1 MLCVSG
7 EAASTGNPA
16 YPAQGLLNPYPA
28 WPRLPVRCLYTTMMP
43 QNSEY
48 SLRIRL
54 DGDTFSVKRQ
64 EPVLAKGIIMLRE
77 FPTIP

>member
-1 MLCVSG
+1 
-7 EAASTGNPA
+7 
-16 YPAQGLLNPYPA
+16 
-28 WPRLPVRCLYTTMMP
+28 MMP

-64 EPVLAKGIIMLRE
+64 EPVLAEGIIMLRE